1 MTSTTTHISVG
12 GRGVTPAA
20 IRRALGLKDGDEVI
34 VSLDDKTGEV
44 RIATRRQRLRQAQDL
59 VKARVRKG
67 RSLSAELIAERRA
80 EADHD

>member
-1 MTSTTTHISVG
+1 MTSITTHVSAG
-12 GRGVTPAA
+12 GRVVIPAE

-34 VSLDDKTGEV
+34 VSLDDQTGEV
-44 RIATRRQRLRQAQDL
+44 RIATRRQRLKQAQDL
-59 VKARVRKG
+59 VKTRVRKG